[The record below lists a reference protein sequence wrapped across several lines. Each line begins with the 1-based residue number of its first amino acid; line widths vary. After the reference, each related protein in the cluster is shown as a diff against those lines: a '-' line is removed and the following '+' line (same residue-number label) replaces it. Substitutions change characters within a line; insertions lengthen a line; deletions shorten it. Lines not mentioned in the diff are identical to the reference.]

1 MNDTK
6 VAAPVDHYPDGRTP
20 DEDVLLHTL
29 EQTARA
35 LEAGSVDHLFFGGI
49 GSFALARP
57 RVTHDIDVFVR
68 PDGVETALELL
79 ADTGFDV
86 EVHDPS
92 WLAKA
97 RKDGVLVDII
107 FRSSGDIYLDDEM
120 LRRSEVLEYKGVMAR
135 VIAPEDLLVIKALAT
150 SEATFHH
157 WYDALGIISRCEID
171 WDYVLQRASEAGP
184 RRVLSLLLYAES
196 SDLAVPT
203 TVISTLHDVLH
214 GGFES

>member
-1 MNDTK
+1 VNGTG
-6 VAAPVDHYPDGRTP
+6 VAAPVDHYPDGAQP
-20 DEDVLLHTL
+20 DEDVLLRTL
-29 EQTARA
+29 EETVSA
-35 LEAGSVDHLFFGGI
+35 LEAGSVDHLLMGGI

-68 PDGVETALELL
+68 PDGVEQALELL
-79 ADTGFDV
+79 AGRGFDV

-97 RKDGVLVDII
+97 HKRGVLVDVI

-120 LRRSEVLEYKGVMAR
+120 LRRSETREYKGVLAR
-135 VIAPEDLLVIKALAT
+135 VIPPEDLVVVKALAT
-150 SEATFHH
+150 TEATSHH
-157 WYDALGIISRCEID
+157 WYDALAIVSRCEID
-171 WDYVLQRASEAGP
+171 WEYLLRRAGEAGP

-203 TVISTLHDVLH
+203 NVISALHDMLH
-214 GGFES
+214 GGGCP

>member
-1 MNDTK
+1 MNDTE
-6 VAAPVDHYPDGRTP
+6 VAAPVDHYPDGELP
-20 DEDVLLHTL
+20 DEDVLLRTL
-29 EQTARA
+29 EETVRA
-35 LEAGSVDHLFFGGI
+35 LEGGAVDYLLFGGI

-68 PDGVETALELL
+68 PDGVERALELM
-79 ADTGFDV
+79 ADAGFEV

-97 RKDGVLVDII
+97 HKRGVLVDIV

-120 LRRSEVLEYKGVMAR
+120 LERSETREYKGVNAP
-135 VIAPEDLLVIKALAT
+135 VIAPEDLVVIKALTTA
-150 SEATFHH
+150 EATFHH
-157 WYDALGIISRCEID
+157 WYDALAIISRCEVD
-171 WDYVLQRASEAGP
+171 WDYLLRRAGEAGP

-203 TVISTLHDVLH
+203 SVISSLHDMLH
-214 GGFES
+214 GGCEP